1 MPTHDES
8 LVIFNPEGGRGLT
21 RRRVEKLRP
30 LAPPHWTFQP
40 TIGPGHA
47 EKLAREAAR
56 AGYGTVIAAG
66 GDGTVHEVANGLLTA
81 GVEGV
86 TLATLPC
93 GSAND
98 YAFSLGWRKGQDPQ
112 DWMRPGRPIIHADV
126 GLVTSPVGRRRYY
139 IDSLGLGFN
148 GAVTVEARKIR
159 WLRGLPLYSLAFVR
173 ALLRHFATPLMT
185 VTFDESKR
193 TTPTLALTVNLG
205 RREGGF
211 LLTPNAKLDD
221 GLFDYLLAGPLS
233 RWELLKYL
241 PKMATGNLPTNHP
254 LLAIGRCRRVTVES
268 ETPFRIHL
276 DGEFFCHPED
286 GVRQVEIELL
296 PGRLAVETFVPPT
309 A

>member
-1 MPTHDES
+1 M
-8 LVIFNPEGGRGLT
+8 IFNPQGGRGLT

-30 LAPPHWTFQP
+30 LAPPRWTFRP
-40 TIGPGHA
+40 TERPGHA
-47 EKLAREAAR
+47 EELARQAAR

-66 GDGTVHEVANGLLTA
+66 GDGTVHEVTNGLLTS

-98 YAFSLGWRKGQDPQ
+98 YAFSLGWRKGQDPKE
-112 DWMRPGRPIIHADV
+112 WMRPGRPVIRADV
-126 GLVTSPVGRRRYY
+126 GQVTAPDGRRRYY

-148 GAVTVEARKIR
+148 GAVTVEARKIP
-159 WLRGLPLYSLAFVR
+159 WLRGLPLYGLAFVR
-173 ALLRHFATPLMT
+173 ALLRHFATPTLT
-185 VTFDESKR
+185 VRFDEATR

-211 LLTPNAKLDD
+211 LLTPDAKLDD
-221 GLFDYLLAGPLS
+221 GLFDYLHAGPLG
-233 RWELLKYL
+233 RWELLKNL
-241 PKMATGNLPTNHP
+241 PKMATGNLPTDHP
-254 LLAIGRCRRVTVES
+254 LLAVGRCRRVTVEG

-286 GVRQVEIELL
+286 GVRRVEIELL
-296 PGRLAVETFVPPT
+296 PGRLPVETFANPSS
-309 A
+309 